1 MPEILFP
8 YTNVELTEE
17 VNRIPNL
24 FGLLNA
30 LNLAPGEPMASRMV
44 RIDYRDGQ
52 LVVLAAEEPG
62 APGQMSEQDNVGG
75 TILTIPHFPH
85 LETIKAEDLAGGLE
99 VINGVLQA
107 RNLDT
112 ETAQR
117 LSRIRNHHSVTLEYI
132 RMGMLR
138 GLIKDGKGRTLYN
151 LFTVLNLTKKT
162 VDFKLG
168 TPATKVIEKCEEVI
182 DHVLSNL
189 KGETSTQIE
198 CIVSSAFFNKL
209 VAHANVEKFWIQTQN
224 APTLQNM
231 ERDRLGGNWG
241 RVFEFGQILFRE
253 YKGTF
258 PVRGVNGAITS
269 EAAVESGKGHAYPS
283 GTQNLFR
290 TYQSPAHHIEMV
302 NIAPNADDPIYIS
315 TKVLDHGSGV
325 EMKSQSNRLAVCKQ
339 PNLLVEVYSSD

>member
-8 YTNVELTEE
+8 YTNVELTDE

-24 FGLLNA
+24 FGLINA
-30 LNLAPGEPMASRMV
+30 LNLAPGEPMASRLV

-62 APGQMSEQDNVGG
+62 APGQMSEQDDVGG

-99 VINGVLQA
+99 VINGVLQS

-112 ETAQR
+112 ETARR
-117 LSRIRNHHSVTLEYI
+117 LSRVRNHHSVTLEYI

-138 GLIKDGKGRTLYN
+138 GLIKDGRGRTLYN

-168 TPATKVIEKCEEVI
+168 TAGTKVVEKCEEVI
-182 DHVLSNL
+182 DHILGNL

-198 CIVSSAFFNKL
+198 CIVHSTFFNKL
-209 VAHANVEKFWIQTQN
+209 VGHANVEKFWIQTQN

-231 ERDRLGGNWG
+231 ERGRLGGNWG
-241 RVFEFGQILFRE
+241 RIFEFGQIIFRE

-258 PVRGVNGAITS
+258 PVRNAQGVITS
-269 EAAVESGKGHAYPS
+269 EPAVEAGKGHAYPA
-283 GTQNLFR
+283 GTQNLFT

-302 NIAPNADDPIYIS
+302 NIAPNVDDPIYVS

-339 PNLLVEVYSSD
+339 PNILVEVYSSD